1 MKILFKN
8 IRFLLNAR
16 ENAPEWIAGAE
27 MDFMPIREHSWVLIE
42 NDLIHSF
49 GIMSENLPE
58 SDSTY
63 DLDGR
68 TVLPGWVDSHT
79 HVVYAGDRA
88 GEFEMRIKGFSY
100 EEIAAKGGGIL
111 NSAALLRITSEDEL
125 FESAYQRLND
135 MMSMGTVAAEIK
147 SGYGLDLD
155 SELKMLRI
163 IRRLQKEH
171 PIRIKSTFLGAH
183 AVPPEFKEN
192 REGYV
197 EYLIHTVLPAVAE
210 HNLADYIDCFC
221 EKNYFSVEE
230 MERIIRAGAEY
241 GLKAKVHVN
250 QFNVLGAV
258 KAAVKLNA
266 LSVDHLEYVSEED
279 ILSLR
284 GSKTMPVALPGCSL
298 FIRIPYTP
306 ARQMIDAGLPLAL
319 ATDYNP
325 GSSPSGNMN
334 LVVSL
339 ASIQMNMT
347 SSETIQAA
355 TLNGAYAMGL
365 DKELGSITPGK
376 RASFLVTE
384 KIAGPASITYSF
396 GRSLIDQVWIDGQ
409 RRYNKHA

>member
-1 MKILFKN
+1 
-8 IRFLLNAR
+8 
-16 ENAPEWIAGAE
+16 
-27 MDFMPIREHSWVLIE
+27 
-42 NDLIHSF
+42 
-49 GIMSENLPE
+49 
-58 SDSTY
+58 
-63 DLDGR
+63 
-68 TVLPGWVDSHT
+68 
-79 HVVYAGDRA
+79 
-88 GEFEMRIKGFSY
+88 
-100 EEIAAKGGGIL
+100 
-111 NSAALLRITSEDEL
+111 
-125 FESAYQRLND
+125 
-135 MMSMGTVAAEIK
+135 
-147 SGYGLDLD
+147 
-155 SELKMLRI
+155 
-163 IRRLQKEH
+163 
-171 PIRIKSTFLGAH
+171 
-183 AVPPEFKEN
+183 
-192 REGYV
+192 
-197 EYLIHTVLPAVAE
+197 
-210 HNLADYIDCFC
+210 
-221 EKNYFSVEE
+221 VEE

>member
-16 ENAPEWIAGAE
+16 EYSPEMIAGAE
-27 MDFMPIREHSWVLIE
+27 MDFMPITENAWLLIE
-42 NDLIHSF
+42 DDTIHSF
-49 GIMSENLPE
+49 GKMELSIPTCDNQV
-58 SDSTY
+58 
-63 DLDGR
+63 DLEGR

-111 NSAALLRITSEDEL
+111 NSAALLRNTSEEEL
-125 FESAYQRLND
+125 FTSAYHRLND

-155 SELKMLRI
+155 SELKMLRV

-183 AVPPEFKEN
+183 AVPLEFKDN
-192 REGYV
+192 RSGYV
-197 EYLIHTVLPAVAE
+197 DYLIDTVLPQVAAQK
-210 HNLADYIDCFC
+210 LADYIDCFC
-221 EKNYFSVEE
+221 EKNYFTVEE
-230 MERIIRAGAEY
+230 MERIIEAGSKV
-241 GLKAKVHVN
+241 GLPAKVHVN

-258 KAAVKLNA
+258 KAAVKQNA
-266 LSVDHLEYVSEED
+266 RSVDHLEYVSEED
-279 ILSLR
+279 ILALK
-284 GSKTMPVALPGCSL
+284 GSNTMPVALPGCSF
-298 FIRIPYTP
+298 FINIPYTP

-319 ATDYNP
+319 ATDFNP

-339 ASIQMNMT
+339 ASVQMKMT
-347 SSETIQAA
+347 PSEVIQAA

-365 DKELGSITPGK
+365 EKELGSITPGK
-376 RASFLVTE
+376 RASFLITE
-384 KIAGPASITYSF
+384 KIAGPASIPYSF
-396 GRSLIDQVWIDGQ
+396 GRSLIDQVWVDGVK
-409 RRYNKHA
+409 RFSKTS

>member
-16 ENAPEWIAGAE
+16 EYSPELIAGAE
-27 MDFMPIREHSWVLIE
+27 MDFLPTLENAWLMIE
-42 NDLIHSF
+42 NELIHSF
-49 GIMSENLPE
+49 GKMEENLPDCDNYVE
-58 SDSTY
+58 
-63 DLDGR
+63 LNGK

-111 NSAALLRITSEDEL
+111 NSAALLRNTSEEEL
-125 FESAYQRLND
+125 FNAAFQRLND

-155 SELKMLRI
+155 SELKMLRV

-183 AVPPEFKEN
+183 AVPPEYKNN

-197 EYLIHTVLPAVAE
+197 EYLIGTMLPAVVAE
-210 HNLADYIDCFC
+210 DLADYIDCFC
-221 EKNYFSVEE
+221 EKNYFTVDE
-230 MERIIRAGAEY
+230 MERIIEAGSKV

-258 KAAVKLNA
+258 KAAVKQNA
-266 LSVDHLEYVSEED
+266 RSVDHLEFVSEED
-279 ILSLR
+279 IIALK

-298 FIRIPYTP
+298 FIQIPYTP
-306 ARQMIDAGLPLAL
+306 ARQMIDAGLPIAL
-319 ATDYNP
+319 ATDFNP

-339 ASIQMNMT
+339 ASIHMKMT
-347 SSETIQAA
+347 PSEVIQAA
-355 TLNGAYAMGL
+355 TLNGAYAMGVEN
-365 DKELGSITPGK
+365 ELGSITPGK
-376 RASFLVTE
+376 RASFLITE
-384 KIAGPASITYSF
+384 KIAGPASIPYSF
-396 GRSLIDQVWIDGQ
+396 GRSLIDQVWIDGVK
-409 RRYNKHA
+409 RSSKPC